1 MCGEERGADGD
12 GDGDDWDQGARRT
25 VDRSDGAGGEEMDTA
40 IGAVDTVLRVEEA
53 DLAML
58 NMDTTM
64 RDGGEEEVGIEL
76 VPESPLRSAGMVE
89 AVSTALRDGG
99 GRGDGE
105 VDFVPDS
112 PLAPRGPVAIRAGER
127 ILRSQREGR
136 WVGWGRGGEGGSAE
150 DKGTEGLNEGG

>member
-1 MCGEERGADGD
+1 
-12 GDGDDWDQGARRT
+12 
-25 VDRSDGAGGEEMDTA
+25 MDTA

-127 ILRSQREGR
+127 ILGR
-136 WVGWGRGGEGGSAE
+136 VDGWGRDGVGRVEVRRIKVRRG
-150 DKGTEGLNEGG
+150 